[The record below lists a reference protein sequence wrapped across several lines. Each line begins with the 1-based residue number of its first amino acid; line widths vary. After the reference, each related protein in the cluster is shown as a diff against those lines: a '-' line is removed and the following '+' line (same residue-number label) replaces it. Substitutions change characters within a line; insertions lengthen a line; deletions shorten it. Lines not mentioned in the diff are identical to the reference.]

1 MTTREYFTA
10 VLNAHISD
18 EMDAASRTLIQ
29 KLDAKNAKRASS
41 ESKEKKEA
49 AARRNAVLEFLLA
62 HKGKVFTRDA
72 IAEATGVSPYAVSS
86 AVKALGEQ
94 VNKTEIKVDKTKR
107 VAYTIPAE
115 DTEDEEEEGE

>member
-18 EMDAASRTLIQ
+18 EMDAASRTLIE
-29 KLDAKNAKRASS
+29 KLDAKNAKRAST

-49 AARRNAVLEFLLA
+49 AARRNAVLEFLQA
-62 HKGKVFTRDA
+62 HKGEVFTRDA
-72 IAEATGVSPYAVSS
+72 IAEATGVSPAAVSS

-94 VNKTEIKVDKTKR
+94 VNKTEIKVDKVKR
-107 VAYTIPAE
+107 VAYTIPADNDE
-115 DTEDEEEEGE
+115 NEDEGE

>member
-18 EMDAASRTLIQ
+18 EMDAASRTLIE
-29 KLDAKNAKRASS
+29 KLDAKNAKRAST

-49 AARRNAVLEFLLA
+49 AARRNAVLEFLQA
-62 HKGKVFTRDA
+62 HKGQVFSRDA
-72 IAEATGVSPYAVSS
+72 IAVATGVSPAAVSS

-94 VNKTEIKVDKTKR
+94 VTKTEIKENKAKR

-115 DTEDEEEEGE
+115 SEDEGE

>member
-18 EMDAASRTLIQ
+18 EMDAASKTLIE

-41 ESKEKKEA
+41 ESKEKKET
-49 AARRNAVLEFLLA
+49 AARRNAVLEFLQA
-62 HKGKVFTRDA
+62 HKGEVFTRDA

-94 VNKTEIKVDKTKR
+94 VNKTEIKVDKAKR
-107 VAYTIPAE
+107 VAYTIPAD
-115 DTEDEEEEGE
+115 DTEDEDEGE